1 MKVICRIEKL
11 RKIVKRFGS
20 SRQNRVHKDVL
31 WLVSVYSNVMISCF
45 DLLGQ
50 TTVSLGQTVDAG
62 RNSIPGTAREWL
74 VSIVVRA
81 DDVLT

>member
-50 TTVSLGQTVDAG
+50 TS
-62 RNSIPGTAREWL
+62 E
-74 VSIVVRA
+74 
-81 DDVLT
+81 